1 MGSTSITVVLDHV
14 RHHLGRR
21 LWRRI
26 SGVAGALM
34 VIVGLT
40 ASIPAVPANLAVI
53 GNVLGWITTEPS
65 DPEPWPPEDLPLRE
79 IFLAWAV
86 STPIAI
92 VGVRGGLRLLRRNR
106 TLILFL
112 RRFGHDDAQSAVTFA
127 VLQTIGAFWRVVTLD
142 DAEMTPIGV
151 PSATRGLFR
160 VGHFTS
166 TYVLAIGQFVGLR
179 MFPILVLSLWAV
191 VAIALAGPALD
202 FAQTGVTRWE
212 AWAYLLEPYFT
223 TLTSVFEWRLPFA
236 EVAPTLHGLFALLL
250 IAAAISFAT
259 LAITMAALI
268 LALPFST
275 VLFFLSSAA
284 DAVREAERSKTV
296 TATSAAEVQ
305 QAALAIV
312 RRSRQVSGPRLV
324 VLRVASNVWQRAVRE
339 LASVCSLTLID
350 ISEPSENVLWEFEE
364 LLTRYDG
371 KYVLIGHHA
380 RAVALATSDPGL
392 TPVERRLAALLA
404 GREVLAYTT
413 DRRGLKRFARAL
425 RAKFIELDQNR
436 RPGSV
441 PRS

>member
-1 MGSTSITVVLDHV
+1 VGTASITVVLDHAK
-14 RHHLGRR
+14 RHLGRR

-26 SGVAGALM
+26 SGAIGGILV
-34 VIVGLT
+34 VVGLT

-53 GNVLGWITTEPS
+53 GIVLGWLTTEPS
-65 DPEPWPPEDLPLRE
+65 DPDAFPPEDLPIRE

-86 STPIAI
+86 TTPVAIA
-92 VGVRGGLRLLRRNR
+92 GVKGGLRLLRRNR

-142 DAEMTPIGV
+142 DAEMMPIGV
-151 PSATRGLFR
+151 PATTRGLFR

-166 TYVLAIGQFVGLR
+166 TYILAIGYFVGLR
-179 MFPILVLSLWAV
+179 MFPILILSLWGV
-191 VAIALAGPALD
+191 VAIALTGPALE

-212 AWAYLLEPYFT
+212 AWGYLLEPYFT
-223 TLTSVFEWRLPFA
+223 TLASVFEWRLPFA
-236 EVAPTLHGLFALLL
+236 EVAPTLHGLFALLT

-259 LAITMAALI
+259 LGITMAALI

-296 TATSAAEVQ
+296 TATSTAEVQ

-324 VLRVASNVWQRAVRE
+324 VIRVASNVWQRAVRE
-339 LASVCSLTLID
+339 LASVCSLMLID
-350 ISEPSENVLWEFEE
+350 ISEPSENVLWELEE
-364 LLTRYDG
+364 LITRHDDR
-371 KYVLIGHHA
+371 YVLIGHHA
-380 RAVALATSDPGL
+380 RAAALATPDPGL

-425 RAKFIELDQNR
+425 RDKLIELDSR
-436 RPGSV
+436 GVTGRP
-441 PRS
+441 

>member
-1 MGSTSITVVLDHV
+1 MAADTLWAPRRSRSVLDHPT
-14 RHHLGRR
+14 RHLGRR

-26 SGVAGALM
+26 SGAIGGLLV
-34 VIVGLT
+34 VVGLT
-40 ASIPAVPANLAVI
+40 ASIPALPANLAVI
-53 GNVLGWITTEPS
+53 GIVIGWVTTEPS
-65 DPEPWPPEDLPLRE
+65 DPDPWPPEDLPLRE

-86 STPIAI
+86 TTPMAIA
-92 VGVRGGLRLLRRNR
+92 GVKGGLRLLRRNR

-127 VLQTIGAFWRVVTLD
+127 VLQTIGSFWRVVTLD

-151 PSATRGLFR
+151 PATTRGLFR

-179 MFPILVLSLWAV
+179 MFPILVLALWAV
-191 VAIALAGPALD
+191 VAIALAGPAIE

-212 AWAYLLEPYFT
+212 VWGGLLEPYLA
-223 TLTSVFEWRLPFA
+223 TLFSVFEWRLPFA
-236 EVAPTLHGLFALLL
+236 QVGPTLHGLFALLL

-296 TATSAAEVQ
+296 TATSAAEIH
-305 QAALAIV
+305 QASLAIV

-324 VLRVASNVWQRAVRE
+324 VLRVTTSVWQRAVRQ

-350 ISEPSENVLWEFEE
+350 ISEPTENVLWELEE

-371 KYVLIGHHA
+371 EYVLIGHHA
-380 RAVALATSDPGL
+380 RAAALASSDPAL
-392 TPVERRLAALLA
+392 TSVERRLAALLA
-404 GREVLAYTT
+404 GQEVLAYTT

-425 RAKFIELDQNR
+425 RQKLLGLD
-436 RPGSV
+436 
-441 PRS
+441 RS